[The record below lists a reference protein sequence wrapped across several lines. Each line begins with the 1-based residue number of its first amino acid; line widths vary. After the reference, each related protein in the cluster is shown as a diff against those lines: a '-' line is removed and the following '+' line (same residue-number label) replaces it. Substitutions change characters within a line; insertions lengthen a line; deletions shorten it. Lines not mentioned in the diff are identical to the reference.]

1 MLDFGAVD
9 RLMMEAAARRV
20 FPGAVLWVAWRGEVC
35 CHHAYGVADLFR
47 GRPMTVETVFDL
59 ASLTKPLVT
68 ALAVMHLVRKGL
80 LALDRPCADD
90 WPSMT
95 GDGREQ
101 LTLRHLLSHCSGLP
115 AWRPYFFRLL
125 RRPVAERSALLQR
138 WVAQEPLQAR
148 PGERVLYSDLGFWV
162 LQWVVERAAQQRL
175 DRFWDATV
183 ARPLGIASMHFIDP
197 ARPTPELPFA
207 ATELCPW
214 RNRLLLGEVHDDHAH
229 VLGGVAGNAGLFAT
243 AAAVGKLLQTLLAVD
258 AGAAAAPV
266 FDRDLVHTFLQRQPG
281 SPWALGFDTPAPRDS
296 SAGQGFGPDSVGHLG
311 FTGTS
316 FWMDRRRA
324 LIVVLLTNRVHP
336 TRFNT
341 AIKGF
346 RPRLHDA
353 INAMLG
359 RGAE

>member
-1 MLDFGAVD
+1 MFDFGAVD
-9 RLMMEAAARRV
+9 RLMMEGVTRRV
-20 FPGAVLWVAWRGEVC
+20 FPGAVLWVACRGEVC
-35 CHHAYGVADLFR
+35 CHNAYGLADLFR
-47 GRPMTVETVFDL
+47 GRPMTVDTLFDL

-80 LALDRPCADD
+80 LTLDRPCADY
-90 WPSMT
+90 WPLMT
-95 GDGREQ
+95 GDGRE
-101 LTLRHLLSHCSGLP
+101 LPTLRHLLSHCSGLP

-125 RRPVAERSALLQR
+125 RRPAAERSALLQKR
-138 WVAQEPLQAR
+138 VAQEPLQAA

-162 LQWVVERAAQQRL
+162 LQWVVERATQQRL

-183 ARPLGIASMHFIDP
+183 ARPLNIAPMHFNDLACSPP
-197 ARPTPELPFA
+197 AVPYA

-214 RNRLLLGEVHDDHAH
+214 RNRLLSGEVHDDHAH

-243 AAAVGKLLQTLLAVD
+243 AAAVGKLLQVLLAVD
-258 AGAAAAPV
+258 AGAAAVPA
-266 FDRDLVHTFLQRQPG
+266 FDRDLVRTFLQRQSG
-281 SPWALGFDTPAPRDS
+281 SSWALGFDTPAPRDS
-296 SAGQGFGPDSVGHLG
+296 SAGNGFGPDSVGHLG

-341 AIKGF
+341 AIKAF
-346 RPRLHDA
+346 RPRLHDR
-353 INAMLG
+353 INAVLG
-359 RGAE
+359 RSVK